1 MVLGGTKM
9 HLELREIGQLAF
21 DPLKYADRREAL
33 RERRETAK
41 KLQEQGYRTILWT
54 LRNQQIGYSGLG
66 TERDLRCR
74 NVYMLDYIR
83 E

>member
-21 DPLKYADRREAL
+21 DPLKYADRKEAL
-33 RERRETAK
+33 RERR
-41 KLQEQGYRTILWT
+41 GTILWT